1 MRKLTYLV
9 AATIDG
15 HITGPD
21 NGNPD
26 FFLYAGDHMD
36 ELRTEYPEALPTQ
49 ARDFFGVADT
59 PAKHFDTVLQ
69 GRSTWELGAREG
81 MTNTYRHLRNIV
93 FSRSITE
100 SPDPTVEFVATDP
113 VAKVR
118 ELKAEPGMGI
128 WLCGGGRLAAVLR
141 PEIDEIVVKLHPIV
155 AGTGIPMF
163 SGHFSP
169 ASYKLVDVKQFD
181 SGVVHLTYASA

>member
-128 WLCGGGRLAAVLR
+128 WLCGGGGSR
-141 PEIDEIVVKLHPIV
+141 PCCGRRSTRSSSSCTRSWPGPGFRCSRATSRRRHTSWWMSSSLT
-155 AGTGIPMF
+155 AGLCT
-163 SGHFSP
+163 
-169 ASYKLVDVKQFD
+169 
-181 SGVVHLTYASA
+181 